1 MQKGYFITIEGIEGA
16 GKSTVIKFIEKL
28 LREKNID
35 LVLTREFGGTEIAEK
50 IRKIL
55 LDHHQEKMCPNT
67 EILLAFAARAQHL
80 ENLIIPSLNSGKWV
94 ICDRFTDTSYAYQGA
109 GRGIDIKKIATL
121 ETFVQGK
128 LRPDY
133 TFLLDLDVHIGF
145 ARVKKFRELD
155 RIEAENIEF
164 FQRIRSCYL
173 ERAKN
178 EPERFIIID
187 AAKPLAQVTEQI
199 TAGMQKIFNQ

>member
-1 MQKGYFITIEGIEGA
+1 MKKGYFITIEGIEGA

-55 LDHHQEKMCPNT
+55 LDHHQEKMHPNT

-109 GRGIDIKKIATL
+109 GRGIDMKKIATL
-121 ETFVQGK
+121 ENFVQGK

-155 RIEAENIEF
+155 RIEAEDIEF

-173 ERAKN
+173 ERAKS

-187 AAKPLAQVTEQI
+187 AARPLTQVEEQI